1 MNVMHD
7 MFKPDVKKSLN
18 KIFIKFSIQ
27 KILAHL
33 HIAVVKYNPI
43 YILLYL
49 KHNLNSI
56 KQEVWH

>member
-1 MNVMHD
+1 MHD

-43 YILLYL
+43 YITIF
-49 KHNLNSI
+49 KT
-56 KQEVWH
+56 